1 MFSAFFP
8 YSMTWWQFF
17 ADMLHLGSFFLLL
30 LRLHS
35 SKTSIGELWCVCVC
49 ARADGP
55 PWNW

>member
-35 SKTSIGELWCVCVC
+35 SKTSIGELGRDVVQW
-49 ARADGP
+49 
-55 PWNW
+55 